1 RFVGKSPVRIVPGTF
16 LFALLIHL
24 DGSGAVVFLITMPA
38 LLSLYDE
45 VGIDRRILAC
55 ASSLAAGINF
65 LPWTGPT
72 LRASASL
79 HVSTIALF
87 RPIFPVQIVGLLFG
101 LGICLWMGWKE
112 ERRLGRVESAPVPPV
127 ALSNPSPNR

>member
-55 ASSLAAGINF
+55 AASLAAGVNF
-65 LPWTGPT
+65 LPWTGPMI
-72 LRASASL
+72 RASAAL
-79 HVSTIALF
+79 HIPVTDLF
-87 RPIFPVQIVGLLFG
+87 NPLVPVQAVGLLYAFG
-101 LGICLWMGWKE
+101 
-112 ERRLGRVESAPVPPV
+112 V
-127 ALSNPSPNR
+127 A